1 MKPFEIGEWDDM
13 DSEDWDSFLDEYM
26 CVDYWLDEELYV
38 VGLEEAS
45 DDLDSP
51 DEDEDYDDE

>member
-1 MKPFEIGEWDDM
+1 M

-26 CVDYWLDEELYV
+26 CVYYWLDEELYV